1 MVEHDN
7 SYKLLFSHAEMV
19 RDLLLG
25 FVKEEWVRKLDLESL
40 ERVSGSYV
48 SDDIR
53 DRHDDIVWRVKW
65 GGEWLY
71 VYILIEFQSTIDIYM
86 PLRVLVYVGLLYQD
100 LIREKKLGPS
110 GKLPAVLPV
119 VLYNG
124 SRRWD
129 KSTELWDLIE
139 DVPGGLSQ
147 YRPRFTFL
155 LLDEGAYRDEELKP
169 LKNLVSALFRLENSR
184 DPERIREVVTALLDW
199 MAEPE
204 QASLRRAFTVWFNR
218 VFFPSRGKEMIPPEF
233 EELTE
238 VRAMLAETVAEWKE
252 EWKRDGLKEGLKK
265 GLKKGRKKGR
275 NEGRKE
281 GRKEGEANILLKLI
295 ELKFGPISLKDR
307 KLVQSADSETLLRW
321 GEQILTANKMDEIFR
336 LKYQ

>member
-1 MVEHDN
+1 MGSDQAIC
-7 SYKLLFSHAEMV
+7 AEMV

-25 FVKEEWVRKLDLESL
+25 FVKEEWVRKIDLESL

-71 VYILIEFQSTIDIYM
+71 VYILIEFQSTIDMYM
-86 PLRVLVYVGLLYQD
+86 PLRVLVYVDILVYVGLLYQD
-100 LIREKKLGPS
+100 LIREKKVGPS

-139 DVPGGLSQ
+139 DVLGGLSQ

-155 LLDEGAYRDEELKP
+155 LLNEGVYRDEDLKP

-199 MAEPE
+199 LAAPE

-265 GLKKGRKKGR
+265 GLKKGL
-275 NEGRKE
+275 NE

-295 ELKFGPISLKDR
+295 EMKFGQISLIDR
-307 KLVQSADSETLLRW
+307 KRVQSADSETLLRW
-321 GEQILTANKMDEIFR
+321 GKQILTANKMDEIFR
-336 LKYQ
+336 L